1 MITGIKNTEEQKKI
15 LTLIKKKVVEK
26 GDKGELKRFV
36 KSASLVASY
45 GRDAL
50 YVLAGY
56 GIGPDTG
63 ARILS
68 KQKKGKCKVSSG
80 CEDSSRRWNI
90 IRY

>member
-1 MITGIKNTEEQKKI
+1 MTGMV
-15 LTLIKKKVVEK
+15 LLKKKVAEK
-26 GDKGELKRFV
+26 GDKREIKRFM

-68 KQKKGKCKVSSG
+68 KQKKGDDLLQEILEAEITYARTKRFW
-80 CEDSSRRWNI
+80 D
-90 IRY
+90 